1 MKYQELFSDLHLY
14 DDSIK
19 LDFYK
24 FSDHSEIKSISEK
37 IIAEIQRQNIFQNFS
52 KKSQYKVRDYVKTL
66 LCNFFVAFRTNKC
79 VSIPRTKSY
88 YSDHNNFAFSLI
100 SYEIFIF
107 CVDFLTAKKY
117 IAEKKGYKAFGDN
130 TKGKTSKY
138 WALPILYSQFNTLDF
153 SDIFTAKEKEIIM
166 KDQNKNRVN
175 FKGNSETKILRNKLQ
190 STNELY
196 QQFDLRTVLNEQR
209 TTTRLFPRLT
219 AIYNNCSFSDG
230 GRLYCLPYRGEI
242 NYQQLNKEERS
253 RITINLA
260 DTVELDFSTLHL
272 SMLYAQRNIELLSDP
287 YSFDCNRN
295 IAKKTILVLIN
306 AETEYSALKA
316 LEKQFENT
324 IDFKPIIAGAKQYHT
339 PIADCFGSGIG
350 IKLQNYDA
358 KIAVNVISHFAEKGV
373 PCLPIHDSFIIQKR
387 YKQQL
392 KDVMISA
399 YKSLFNGDIK
409 VH

>member
-1 MKYQELFSDLHLY
+1 MNYQDLFNELHLF
-14 DDSIK
+14 DQSIK
-19 LDFYK
+19 FDFYK
-24 FSDHSEIKSISEK
+24 FSDHGEIKSISEK
-37 IIAEIQRQNIFQNFS
+37 IIAEIQRQNSFQNFS
-52 KKSQYKVRDYVKTL
+52 KKSQYRVRDYIKTL
-66 LCNFFVAFRTNKC
+66 LCNFFVAYRTNKC

-100 SYEIFIF
+100 SYDIFIF

-190 STNELY
+190 LTNELY
-196 QQFDLRTVLNEQR
+196 QQFDFRTVLNSDR

-230 GRLYCLPYRGEI
+230 GRLYCLPYRGI
-242 NYQQLNKEERS
+242 NYQQLNKQERS
-253 RITINLA
+253 KIRINLA

-306 AETEYSALKA
+306 ADTELSARKA

-324 IDFKPIIAGAKQYHT
+324 IDFKPIIAAAKQYHT

-358 KIAVNVISHFAEKGV
+358 RIAVNVVSHFTAKGV
-373 PCLPIHDSFIIQKR
+373 PCLPIHDSFIVDKR
-387 YKQQL
+387 YKEQL
-392 KDVMISA
+392 KDVMIYA
-399 YKSLFNGDIK
+399 YKMLFNGEIK

>member
-1 MKYQELFSDLHLY
+1 MKYQDLFNELHLF
-14 DDSIK
+14 DESIK
-19 LDFYK
+19 FDFYK
-24 FSDHSEIKSISEK
+24 FSDHSEIKSISDK
-37 IIAEIQRQNIFQNFS
+37 IISEIQRQNIFQNFS
-52 KKSQYKVRDYVKTL
+52 KKSQYKVRDYLKTL
-66 LCNFFVAFRTNKC
+66 LCNFFVAFRTQKC

-100 SYEIFIF
+100 SYDIFIF

-175 FKGNSETKILRNKLQ
+175 FKGNSETKILRNKLE
-190 STNELY
+190 STNKLY
-196 QQFDLRTVLNEQR
+196 QQFDFRTVLNSDR

-219 AIYNNCSFSDG
+219 AIYNNCSLSDG
-230 GRLYCLPYRGEI
+230 GRLYCLPYRGI
-242 NYQQLNKEERS
+242 NYQQLSKQERAK
-253 RITINLA
+253 IQINLA

-287 YSFDCNRN
+287 YSFDLNRN

-316 LEKQFENT
+316 LEKEYKNT
-324 IDFKPIIAGAKQYHT
+324 LDFKPIIAAAKQYHT
-339 PIADCFGSGIG
+339 PIADCFGSGVG

-358 KIAVNVISHFAEKGV
+358 KIAVNVVSHFTAKGV
-373 PCLPIHDSFIIQKR
+373 PCLPIHDSFIIDKR
-387 YKQQL
+387 FKEQL
-392 KDVMISA
+392 KDVMIYQ
-399 YKSLFNGDIK
+399 YKMLFNAEIK

>member
-1 MKYQELFSDLHLY
+1 MKYQDLFNELHLF

-52 KKSQYKVRDYVKTL
+52 KKSQYRVRDYVKTL

-100 SYEIFIF
+100 SYDVFIF

-175 FKGNSETKILRNKLQ
+175 FKGNSETKVLRNKLE
-190 STNELY
+190 STNKLY
-196 QQFDLRTVLNEQR
+196 QQFDFRTVLNSDR

-219 AIYNNCSFSDG
+219 AIYNNCSLSDG
-230 GRLYCLPYRGEI
+230 GRLYCLPYRGI
-242 NYQQLNKEERS
+242 NYQQLSKQERAK
-253 RITINLA
+253 IQINLA

-316 LEKQFENT
+316 LEKEYKNT
-324 IDFKPIIAGAKQYHT
+324 LDFKPIIAAAKKYHT

-358 KIAVNVISHFAEKGV
+358 RIAVNVVSHFTAKGV
-373 PCLPIHDSFIIQKR
+373 PCLPIHDSFIVDKR
-387 YKQQL
+387 YKEQL
-392 KDVMISA
+392 KDVMIYS
-399 YKSLFNGDIK
+399 YKMLFNGEIK

>member
-52 KKSQYKVRDYVKTL
+52 KKSQYRVRDYVKTL

-100 SYEIFIF
+100 SYDVFIF

-175 FKGNSETKILRNKLQ
+175 FKGNSETKVLRNKLE
-190 STNELY
+190 STNKLY
-196 QQFDLRTVLNEQR
+196 QQFDFRTVLNSDR

-219 AIYNNCSFSDG
+219 AIYNNCSLSDG
-230 GRLYCLPYRGEI
+230 GRLYCLPYRGI
-242 NYQQLNKEERS
+242 NYQQLSKQERAK
-253 RITINLA
+253 IQINLA

-316 LEKQFENT
+316 LEKEYKNT
-324 IDFKPIIAGAKQYHT
+324 LDFKPIIAAAKKYHT

-358 KIAVNVISHFAEKGV
+358 RIAVNVVSHFTAKGV
-373 PCLPIHDSFIIQKR
+373 PCLPIHDSFIVDKR
-387 YKQQL
+387 YKEQL
-392 KDVMISA
+392 KDVMIYS
-399 YKSLFNGDIK
+399 YKMLFNGEIK

>member
-1 MKYQELFSDLHLY
+1 MKYQDLFNELHLF
-14 DDSIK
+14 DESIK
-19 LDFYK
+19 FDFYK
-24 FSDHSEIKSISEK
+24 FSDHGEIKSISEK

-66 LCNFFVAFRTNKC
+66 LCNFFVAFRTQKC

-100 SYEIFIF
+100 SYDVFIF
-107 CVDFLTAKKY
+107 CVDFLTVNNY
-117 IAEKKGYKAFGDN
+117 IGQKKGYKAFGDN

-153 SDIFTAKEKEIIM
+153 SDICTAKEKEIIM

-196 QQFDLRTVLNEQR
+196 QQFDFRTVLNSDR

-219 AIYNNCSFSDG
+219 AIYNNCSLSDG
-230 GRLYCLPYRGEI
+230 GRLYCLPYRGI
-242 NYQQLNKEERS
+242 NYQQLSKQERAK
-253 RITINLA
+253 IQINLA
-260 DTVELDFSTLHL
+260 DTVQLDFSTLHL

-287 YSFDCNRN
+287 YSFDLNRN

-316 LEKQFENT
+316 LEKEYKNT
-324 IDFKPIIAGAKQYHT
+324 LDFKPIIAAAKKYHT

-358 KIAVNVISHFAEKGV
+358 RIAVNVVSHFTAKGV
-373 PCLPIHDSFIIQKR
+373 PCLPIHDSFIVDKR
-387 YKQQL
+387 YKEQL
-392 KDVMISA
+392 KDVMIYS
-399 YKSLFNGDIK
+399 YKMLFNGEIK

>member
-14 DDSIK
+14 DESIK

-24 FSDHSEIKSISEK
+24 FSDHTEIKSISEK

-52 KKSQYKVRDYVKTL
+52 KKSQYKVRDYIKTL

-100 SYEIFIF
+100 SYDIFIF

-130 TKGKTSKY
+130 NKGKTSKY

-153 SDIFTAKEKEIIM
+153 SDICTAKEKEIIM

-175 FKGNSETKILRNKLQ
+175 FKGNSETKILRNKLEL
-190 STNELY
+190 TNKLY
-196 QQFDLRTVLNEQR
+196 QQFDFRTVLNSDR

-230 GRLYCLPYRGEI
+230 GRLYCLPYRGI
-242 NYQQLNKEERS
+242 NYQQLNKQERS
-253 RITINLA
+253 RIQINLA

-272 SMLYAQRNIELLSDP
+272 SMLYSQRNIELLSDP
-287 YSFDCNRN
+287 YSFDLNRN

-306 AETEYSALKA
+306 ADTELSARKA

-324 IDFKPIIAGAKQYHT
+324 IDFKPIIAAAKQYHT

-358 KIAVNVISHFAEKGV
+358 KIAVNVVSHFTAKGV
-373 PCLPIHDSFIIQKR
+373 PCLPIHDSFIIDKR
-387 YKQQL
+387 FKEQL
-392 KDVMISA
+392 KDVMVYA
-399 YKSLFNGDIK
+399 YKMLFNGEIK

>member
-1 MKYQELFSDLHLY
+1 MKYQDLFSELHLF

-24 FSDHSEIKSISEK
+24 FSDHLEIKSISDK
-37 IIAEIQRQNIFQNFS
+37 IISEIQRQNIFKNFS
-52 KKSQYKVRDYVKTL
+52 KKSQYKVRDYLKTL

-100 SYEIFIF
+100 SYDVFIF
-107 CVDFLTAKKY
+107 CVDFLTVKKY

-166 KDQNKNRVN
+166 KDKNKNRVN
-175 FKGNSETKILRNKLQ
+175 FKGNSETKLLRNKLK

-196 QQFDLRTVLNEQR
+196 QQFDFRTVLNSDR

-219 AIYNNCSFSDG
+219 AIYNNNSFNDG
-230 GRLYCLPYRGEI
+230 GRLYCIPYRGM
-242 NYQQLNKEERS
+242 NYQQLNKQERAK
-253 RITINLA
+253 IQINLA
-260 DTVELDFSTLHL
+260 ETVELDFSTLHL

-287 YSFDCNRN
+287 YSFDFNRN

-316 LEKQFENT
+316 LEKEYKNT
-324 IDFKPIIAGAKQYHT
+324 LDFKPIIAAAKQYHT
-339 PIADCFGSGIG
+339 PIADCFGSGVG

-358 KIAVNVISHFAEKGV
+358 KIAVNVVSHFTAKGV
-373 PCLPIHDSFIIQKR
+373 PCLPIHDSFIIDKR
-387 YKQQL
+387 FKEQL
-392 KDVMISA
+392 KDVMIYQ
-399 YKSLFNGDIK
+399 YKMLFNAEIK

>member
-1 MKYQELFSDLHLY
+1 MKYQELFSDLHLF
-14 DDSIK
+14 DESIK

-37 IIAEIQRQNIFQNFS
+37 IISEIQRQNIFQNFS
-52 KKSQYKVRDYVKTL
+52 KKSQYKVRDYLKTL

-100 SYEIFIF
+100 SYDIFIF

-138 WALPILYSQFNTLDF
+138 WALPILYSQFKTLDF
-153 SDIFTAKEKEIIM
+153 SDICTAKEKEIIM

-190 STNELY
+190 LTNELY
-196 QQFDLRTVLNEQR
+196 QQFDFRTVLNSDR

-230 GRLYCLPYRGEI
+230 GRLYCLPYRGI
-242 NYQQLNKEERS
+242 NYQQLNKQERS
-253 RITINLA
+253 RIQINLA
-260 DTVELDFSTLHL
+260 ETVQLDFSTLHL

-287 YSFDCNRN
+287 YSFDLNRN

-316 LEKQFENT
+316 LEKEYKNT
-324 IDFKPIIAGAKQYHT
+324 LDFKPIIAAAKQYHT

-358 KIAVNVISHFAEKGV
+358 RIAVNVVSHFTAKGV
-373 PCLPIHDSFIIQKR
+373 PCLPIHDSFIVDKR
-387 YKQQL
+387 YKEQL
-392 KDVMISA
+392 KDVMVYA
-399 YKSLFNGDIK
+399 YKMLFNGEIK

>member
-1 MKYQELFSDLHLY
+1 MKYQDLFNELHLF
-14 DDSIK
+14 DNSIK

-24 FSDHSEIKSISEK
+24 FSDHTEIKSISEK

-66 LCNFFVAFRTNKC
+66 LCNFFVAFRTQKC

-100 SYEIFIF
+100 SYDVFIF
-107 CVDFLTAKKY
+107 CVDFLTANNY
-117 IAEKKGYKAFGDN
+117 IGEKKGYKAFGDN
-130 TKGKTSKY
+130 TRGKTSKY
-138 WALPILYSQFNTLDF
+138 WALPTLYSQFKTLDF
-153 SDIFTAKEKEIIM
+153 SDIFTVKEKEIIM

-175 FKGNSETKILRNKLQ
+175 FKGNSETKVLRNKLQ
-190 STNELY
+190 SINKLY
-196 QQFDLRTVLNEQR
+196 QQFDFRTVLNSDR

-230 GRLYCLPYRGEI
+230 GRLYCIPYRGM
-242 NYQQLNKEERS
+242 NYQQLNKQERS
-253 RITINLA
+253 RIQINLA

-287 YSFDCNRN
+287 YSFDCDRN

-316 LEKQFENT
+316 LEKEYKNT
-324 IDFKPIIAGAKQYHT
+324 LDFKPIIAAAKQYHT

-358 KIAVNVISHFAEKGV
+358 RIAVNVVSHFTAKGV
-373 PCLPIHDSFIIQKR
+373 PCLPIHDSFIVEKR
-387 YKQQL
+387 YKQEL
-392 KDVMISA
+392 KDVMVSS
-399 YKSLFNGDIK
+399 YKKLFNGEIK

>member
-24 FSDHSEIKSISEK
+24 FSDHSEIKSISDK
-37 IIAEIQRQNIFQNFS
+37 IISEIQRQNIFKNFS
-52 KKSQYKVRDYVKTL
+52 KKSQYKVRDYLKTL

-100 SYEIFIF
+100 SYDVFIF

-166 KDQNKNRVN
+166 KDQNKIRVN
-175 FKGNSETKILRNKLQ
+175 FKGNSETKILRNKLE
-190 STNELY
+190 STNKLY
-196 QQFDLRTVLNEQR
+196 QQFDFRTVLNSDR

-219 AIYNNCSFSDG
+219 AIYNNCSLSDG
-230 GRLYCLPYRGEI
+230 GRLYCLPYRGI
-242 NYQQLNKEERS
+242 NYQQLSKQERAK
-253 RITINLA
+253 IQINLA

-316 LEKQFENT
+316 LEKEYKNT
-324 IDFKPIIAGAKQYHT
+324 LDFKPIIAAAKQYHT

-358 KIAVNVISHFAEKGV
+358 RIAVNVVSHFTAKGV
-373 PCLPIHDSFIIQKR
+373 PCLPIHDSFIVDKR
-387 YKQQL
+387 YKEQL
-392 KDVMISA
+392 KDVMIYS
-399 YKSLFNGDIK
+399 YKMLFNAEIK

>member
-52 KKSQYKVRDYVKTL
+52 KKSQYKVRDYLKTL
-66 LCNFFVAFRTNKC
+66 LCNLFVAFRTNKC

-100 SYEIFIF
+100 SYDIFIF
-107 CVDFLTAKKY
+107 CVDFLTDKKY

-130 TKGKTSKY
+130 RRGKISKY

-153 SDIFTAKEKEIIM
+153 SDICTAREKEIIM

-175 FKGNSETKILRNKLQ
+175 FKGNSETKILRNKLE
-190 STNELY
+190 STNKLY
-196 QQFDLRTVLNEQR
+196 QQFDFRTVLNSDR

-219 AIYNNCSFSDG
+219 AIYNNNSFNDG
-230 GRLYCLPYRGEI
+230 GRLYCIPYRGI
-242 NYQQLNKEERS
+242 NYQQLNKQERAK
-253 RITINLA
+253 IQINLA

-287 YSFDCNRN
+287 YSFDCDRN

-306 AETEYSALKA
+306 AETEYSASKA
-316 LEKQFENT
+316 LEKEYKNT
-324 IDFKPIIAGAKQYHT
+324 LDFKPIIAAAKKYHT

-358 KIAVNVISHFAEKGV
+358 RIAVNVVSHFTAKGV
-373 PCLPIHDSFIIQKR
+373 PCLPIHDSFIVDKR
-387 YKQQL
+387 YKEQL
-392 KDVMISA
+392 KDVMIYS
-399 YKSLFNGDIK
+399 YKMLFNGEIK

>member
-1 MKYQELFSDLHLY
+1 MKYQDLFNELHLF
-14 DDSIK
+14 DESMK
-19 LDFYK
+19 FDFYK
-24 FSDHSEIKSISEK
+24 FSDHGEIKSISEE
-37 IIAEIQRQNIFQNFS
+37 IISKIQRQNIFQNFS
-52 KKSQYKVRDYVKTL
+52 KKSQYKVRDYIKTL

-100 SYEIFIF
+100 SYDILIF

-153 SDIFTAKEKEIIM
+153 SDICTAKEKEIIM
-166 KDQNKNRVN
+166 KDHNKNRVN

-196 QQFDLRTVLNEQR
+196 QQFDFRTVLNSDR

-219 AIYNNCSFSDG
+219 AIYNNNSFNDG
-230 GRLYCLPYRGEI
+230 GRLYCIPYRGI
-242 NYQQLNKEERS
+242 SYQQLSKQERAK
-253 RITINLA
+253 IQINLA

-287 YSFDCNRN
+287 YSFDFNRN

-316 LEKQFENT
+316 LEKEYKNT
-324 IDFKPIIAGAKQYHT
+324 LDFKPIIAAAKQYHT

-358 KIAVNVISHFAEKGV
+358 RIAVNVVSHFTAKGV
-373 PCLPIHDSFIIQKR
+373 PCLPIHDSFIVEKR
-387 YKQQL
+387 YKQEL
-392 KDVMISA
+392 KDVMISS
-399 YKSLFNGDIK
+399 YKMLFNGEIK

>member
-1 MKYQELFSDLHLY
+1 MKYQDLFSELHLF

-24 FSDHSEIKSISEK
+24 FSDHSEIKSISDK
-37 IIAEIQRQNIFQNFS
+37 IISEIQRQNIFKNFS
-52 KKSQYKVRDYVKTL
+52 KKSQYKVRDYLKTL

-100 SYEIFIF
+100 SYDVFIF

-166 KDQNKNRVN
+166 KDQNKIRVN
-175 FKGNSETKILRNKLQ
+175 FKGNSETKILRNKLE
-190 STNELY
+190 STNKLY
-196 QQFDLRTVLNEQR
+196 QQFDFRTVLNSDR

-219 AIYNNCSFSDG
+219 AIYNNCSLSDG
-230 GRLYCLPYRGEI
+230 GRLYCLPYRGI
-242 NYQQLNKEERS
+242 NYQQLSKQERAK
-253 RITINLA
+253 IQINLA
-260 DTVELDFSTLHL
+260 DTVQLDFSTLHL

-287 YSFDCNRN
+287 YSFDCDRN
-295 IAKKTILVLIN
+295 VAKKTILVLIN
-306 AETEYSALKA
+306 ADTELSARKA

-324 IDFKPIIAGAKQYHT
+324 IDFKPIITAAKQYHT

-358 KIAVNVISHFAEKGV
+358 RIAVNVVSHFTAKGV
-373 PCLPIHDSFIIQKR
+373 PCLPIHDSFIVDKR
-387 YKQQL
+387 YKEQL
-392 KDVMISA
+392 KDIMIYS
-399 YKSLFNGDIK
+399 YKMLFNREIK